1 MSAAPRPIL
10 ISGAGWGAGASCAEQ
25 LAAAGDRLFLIER
38 DANRCEAVSER
49 TGGFPI
55 IGDVTDY
62 AVVERAVNAATLTGG
77 GLSAFIHAIPL
88 TDGVSLDA
96 TRGPELGAAFATHV
110 AAILTLGSAAL
121 RTMQLAE
128 TGLLLR
134 IEWLP
139 AEIPSSLHVLRAAQ
153 HAAWTELAKAAAEFG
168 VRVETLTV
176 PHDDDPDEIATRV
189 TDLIR
194 AAFATA
200 QQGDS
205 AR

>member
-1 MSAAPRPIL
+1 MSAATRPIL

-96 TRGPELGAAFATHV
+96 TRGP
-110 AAILTLGSAAL
+110 
-121 RTMQLAE
+121 
-128 TGLLLR
+128 
-134 IEWLP
+134 
-139 AEIPSSLHVLRAAQ
+139 
-153 HAAWTELAKAAAEFG
+153 
-168 VRVETLTV
+168 
-176 PHDDDPDEIATRV
+176 
-189 TDLIR
+189 
-194 AAFATA
+194 
-200 QQGDS
+200 
-205 AR
+205 